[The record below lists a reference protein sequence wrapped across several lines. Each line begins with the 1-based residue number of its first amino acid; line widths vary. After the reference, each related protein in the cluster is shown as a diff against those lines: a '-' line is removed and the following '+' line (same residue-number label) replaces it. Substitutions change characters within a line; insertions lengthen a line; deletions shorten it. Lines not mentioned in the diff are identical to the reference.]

1 MNDLSYK
8 NNPSIN
14 EIIDELLQ
22 GETSLNPSY
31 LHRLSDLV
39 EEEILL
45 FKKAWPDIL
54 AWRRQA
60 LLEDLEALYARD
72 TLLSFESICR
82 IAMED
87 SNPQVRFLALRSFLE
102 YEVTDL
108 IPIFIQTMIMDN
120 DEEIRALAAQ
130 NLGKYVYLG
139 EVDSISKQKQTNIE
153 ENLLMVAH
161 GSDSSLVRRKAIE
174 SLGYS
179 SHKDVPDLIR
189 EAYHSNQ
196 VDWVASALFA
206 MGRTLDPRWKSEITE
221 MLNNPIKEIR
231 FEAIKA
237 AGELEISSSR
247 KTIIK
252 HLEDPD
258 PEIRT
263 AAIWA
268 LAQIGGDE
276 IRTILEK
283 ILQET
288 EFEEE
293 AIILEEA
300 LDHLLFDLSLG
311 SIDDL
316 GFLEEDEFLET

>member
-1 MNDLSYK
+1 MNDLTAK
-8 NNPSIN
+8 FITPIE
-14 EIIDELLQ
+14 EIIDELLH
-22 GETSLNPSY
+22 GETPLNTRF

-39 EEEILL
+39 DEEFLL
-45 FKKAWPDIL
+45 IKKAWPNIL

-60 LLEDLEALYARD
+60 LLEDLEALYAKD
-72 TLLSFESICR
+72 TLLSFEGVCR
-82 IAMED
+82 IALED

-102 YEVTDL
+102 YEVADL
-108 IPIFIQTMIMDN
+108 IPNFIQTMIEDK

-139 EVDSISKQKQTNIE
+139 EVESLAKEKQENIE
-153 ENLLMVAH
+153 AHLLKVAH

-179 SHKDVPDLIR
+179 SHKDVPDLIS
-189 EAYHSNQ
+189 EAYNSNRN
-196 VDWVASALFA
+196 DWIASALFA
-206 MGRTLDPRWKSEITE
+206 MGRTIDPRWEPEIIK
-221 MLNNPIKEIR
+221 MLRNPVKEIR

-247 KTIIK
+247 KILMEY
-252 HLEDPD
+252 LEDPD
-258 PEIRT
+258 SEIRI

-268 LAQIGGDE
+268 LARIGGE
-276 IRTILEK
+276 GIRTILLD

-293 AIILEEA
+293 ALIIEEA
-300 LDHLLFDLSLG
+300 LDHLIFNQSLG
-311 SIDDL
+311 SIDN
-316 GFLEEDEFLET
+316 LEFFEVDEF